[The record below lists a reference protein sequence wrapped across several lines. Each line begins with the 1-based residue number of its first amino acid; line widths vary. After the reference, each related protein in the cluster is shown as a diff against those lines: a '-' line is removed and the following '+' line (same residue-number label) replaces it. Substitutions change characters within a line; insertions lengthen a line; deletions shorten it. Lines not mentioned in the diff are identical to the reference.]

1 MSTPTT
7 TSAAVSPSGSG
18 FICRLR
24 AVYNAF
30 QRGSAALQSPFL
42 LLVRLYWGWQFAET
56 GWGKLHHL
64 SGVTGYFASLNIP
77 LPGPTAVF
85 ISLLEFLGGILLII
99 GLGTRVIGFLLAVD
113 MFVAYLL
120 TNTDALRTILSHP
133 GNFYSDAAYT
143 FLIASLIVFIFGA
156 GRFSLD
162 YWIFRRRKS

>member
-7 TSAAVSPSGSG
+7 PATATSQPTLVCRIRAA
-18 FICRLR
+18 
-24 AVYNAF
+24 YNAF
-30 QRGSAALQSPFL
+30 QHGSAALQSPFL
-42 LLVRLYWGWQFAET
+42 LLVRLYWGWQFAQT

-64 SGVTGYFASLNIP
+64 SHVAAFFASLHIP

-85 ISLLEFLGGILLII
+85 ISLLEFVGGILLIL
-99 GLGTRVIGFLLAVD
+99 GLGTCVIGFLLAVD

-120 TNTDALRTILSHP
+120 TDLAALATILSNP
-133 GNFYSDAAYT
+133 DNFYGDAAYT

>member
-7 TSAAVSPSGSG
+7 PAAATSRPTLLCRIKAAYS
-18 FICRLR
+18 
-24 AVYNAF
+24 AF

-42 LLVRLYWGWQFAET
+42 LLVRLYWGWQFAQT
-56 GWGKLHHL
+56 GWGKLRHISH
-64 SGVTGYFASLNIP
+64 VTTFFASLHIP

-85 ISLLEFLGGILLII
+85 ISLLEFVGGILLIL

-113 MFVAYLL
+113 MFVAYL
-120 TNTDALRTILSHP
+120 TTDIAALATILSNP
-133 GNFYSDAAYT
+133 NNFYGDAAYT

-162 YWIFRRRKS
+162 YWIFRRRRES